1 MRSVA
6 YAHEFLSV
14 DNHQFTQVTLTG
26 KRKFTTFSP
35 LPYSSPQVGDSQ
47 WQAGRNPWTYMEPCS
62 KEQVGP
68 IMTSKYVVEKWGSS
82 EAE

>member
-47 WQAGRNPWTYMEPCS
+47 WRAGRNPWTYMEPCS